1 MQSMHQLAN
10 ETRVPAWRNGDFFN
24 HLSAAA
30 LADLES
36 MIFPSSCPA
45 HTVLFTETQPS
56 AGIVVV
62 LEGEI
67 KLSMNSSDGRRLSLR
82 IAKAGEVLGL
92 AATLSGTPYE
102 DTADTLYPAKIAHI
116 SRHAFLQFLTRH
128 PDAYQAVARDMA
140 HRFSGACEHL
150 RTVGLSASVPEKLA
164 RLLLDWSDAD
174 QKSETGSRC
183 RLSLTH
189 EQIGEFIGASRETV
203 TRTLSS
209 FKHRRLVDMHGSM
222 LTIPSRTALASCAG
236 N

>member
-1 MQSMHQLAN
+1 MHTMHTLTD
-10 ETRVPAWRNGDFFN
+10 ETHVPAHRNSDFFT

-36 MIFPSSCPA
+36 MMFPSSYPA
-45 HTVLFTETQPS
+45 NTVIFSETQPS
-56 AGIVVV
+56 AGIVVI
-62 LEGEI
+62 LEGEV

-82 IAKAGEVLGL
+82 IVRAGEVLGL
-92 AATLSGTPYE
+92 ASTLSGSPYE
-102 DTADTLYPAKIAHI
+102 VTADTLYPVKIAHVT
-116 SRHAFLQFLTRH
+116 RKAFLQFLTRH

-140 HRFSGACEHL
+140 RRFNGACEQL

-164 RLLLDWSDAD
+164 RLLLDWSDAG

-203 TRTLSS
+203 TRTLSN
-209 FKHRRLVDMHGSM
+209 FKHRHLVDMRGSM
-222 LTIPSRTALASCAG
+222 LTIPSRTALASCAH

>member
-1 MQSMHQLAN
+1 MQTMHALAD
-10 ETRVPAWRNGDFFN
+10 ESHVSAYRNSDFFN

-36 MIFPSSCPA
+36 MMFPSSHPA
-45 HTVLFTETQPS
+45 NTILFSETQPS
-56 AGIVVV
+56 AGIVII

-92 AATLSGTPYE
+92 SSTLSGSPYE
-102 DTADTLYPAKIAHI
+102 VTADTLYPVKIAHI
-116 SRHAFLQFLTRH
+116 SRNAFLQFLTRH

-140 HRFSGACEHL
+140 RRFNGACEQL
-150 RTVGLSASVPEKLA
+150 RTVGLSSSVPEKLA
-164 RLLLDWSDAD
+164 RLLLDWSDAG

-209 FKHRRLVDMHGSM
+209 FKNRRLVDVHGSM
-222 LTIPSRTALASCAG
+222 LTIPSRTALASCAH

>member
-1 MQSMHQLAN
+1 MQTMHAFAN
-10 ETRVPAWRNGDFFN
+10 ETHVPAYRNSDFFT

-36 MIFPSSCPA
+36 LMFPSSYPA
-45 HTVLFTETQPS
+45 NTALFTETQPS
-56 AGIVVV
+56 AGIVVI
-62 LEGEI
+62 LEGEV

-92 AATLSGTPYE
+92 SSTLSGSPYE
-102 DTADTLYPAKIAHI
+102 VTADTLYPVKIAHI
-116 SRHAFLQFLTRH
+116 SRNAFLQFLTRH
-128 PDAYQAVARDMA
+128 TDAYQAVAREMA
-140 HRFSGACEHL
+140 RRFNGACEQL
-150 RTVGLSASVPEKLA
+150 RTVGLSASVPERLA
-164 RLLLDWSDAD
+164 RLLLDWSDAG

-203 TRTLSS
+203 TRTLTA
-209 FKHRRLVDMHGSM
+209 FKHRHLVDVNGSM
-222 LTIPSRTALASCAG
+222 LTIPSRTALASYAC